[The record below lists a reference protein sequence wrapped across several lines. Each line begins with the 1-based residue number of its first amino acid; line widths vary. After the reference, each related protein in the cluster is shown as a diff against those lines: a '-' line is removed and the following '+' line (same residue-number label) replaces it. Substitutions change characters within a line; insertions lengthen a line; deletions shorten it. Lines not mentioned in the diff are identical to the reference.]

1 MATQDI
7 DRKLSVMIGE
17 RIRTAR
23 ALAGISQTQLGDML
37 GVTFQQVQ
45 KYENGRNRISAP
57 ALIRLANALDHP
69 IEFFTNTEPGKI
81 DRLAG
86 FSTRD
91 IRLLRRMHD
100 VPDDVAQ
107 AVGNLLRA
115 VASGKT

>member
-1 MATQDI
+1 
-7 DRKLSVMIGE
+7 VH
-17 RIRTAR
+17 RI
-23 ALAGISQTQLGDML
+23 ALLLVISWI
-37 GVTFQQVQ
+37 
-45 KYENGRNRISAP
+45 IS
-57 ALIRLANALDHP
+57 LKEP

-81 DRLAG
+81 DRMAG
-86 FSTRD
+86 FSARD